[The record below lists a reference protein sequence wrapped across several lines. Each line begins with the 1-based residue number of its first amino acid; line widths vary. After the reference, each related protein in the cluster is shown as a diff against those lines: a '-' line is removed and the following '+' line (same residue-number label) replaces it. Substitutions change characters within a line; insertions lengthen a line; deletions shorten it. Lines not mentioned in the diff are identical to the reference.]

1 MKSSF
6 EELVKLLEKVKKILE
21 SLLDVSKKMLLEE
34 TAKVHKV
41 LGRFKTLNTAKI
53 NKLFYAE
60 VVVTPTRLELW
71 KNKKADNM
79 ESMWRWRLHCTKNE
93 IFH

>member
-1 MKSSF
+1 MIVLKSSF

-34 TAKVHKV
+34 AAKVHTV
-41 LGRFKTLNTAKI
+41 LGRFKTHNTAKI

-60 VVVTPTRLELW
+60 VVVTPNRLELR
-71 KNKKADNM
+71 KKK
-79 ESMWRWRLHCTKNE
+79 ESR
-93 IFH
+93 